1 MGDCFTQKDTLTVC
15 TMSVFYVQNIR
26 EYKLYGTHKKREP
39 SAKKIFA
46 ESKKGAEVCLSE
58 LLYPKNSS
66 M

>member
-1 MGDCFTQKDTLTVC
+1 
-15 TMSVFYVQNIR
+15 MSVFYVQNIR